1 MMRPSTIALLLA
13 LAAPAFVHAQETNAV
28 PVERFDFQSFRIISE
43 RNIFNPNR
51 SSRGDR
57 STRRRDSERRSRTE
71 SFGLVGTMNYDKG
84 WFAFFD
90 GSSSDYRKA
99 LQPEDTIAGY
109 KIAEIAA
116 NHVKLESTN
125 SQPVELHVGMHMR
138 KQDENEWRISDRSEA
153 SAADSAATAT
163 SSETNSNSSSG
174 AGESDIVKKLMEQR
188 EKELQK

>member
-1 MMRPSTIALLLA
+1 MQPLTIALLLA
-13 LAAPAFVHAQETNAV
+13 LAAPVLARAQETNAV

-57 STRRRDSERRSRTE
+57 STRRRDPERRSRTE
-71 SFGLVGTMNYDKG
+71 SFALVGTMNYDKG

-109 KIAEIAA
+109 KISEIAA

-125 SQPVELHVGMHMR
+125 SQPVELLVGMQMR
-138 KQDENEWRISDRSEA
+138 KQDENDWRVSNRFEA
-153 SAADSAATAT
+153 STPDSAAA
-163 SSETNSNSSSG
+163 SSETNSNSSAS
-174 AGESDIVKKLMEQR
+174 AGESDVVKKLMEQR

>member
-1 MMRPSTIALLLA
+1 MQPLTIALLVALTMPVLA
-13 LAAPAFVHAQETNAV
+13 NAQETNAV
-28 PVERFDFQSFRIISE
+28 PVERFNLQSFRVISE

-57 STRRRDSERRSRTE
+57 GARRRDTERRARSE
-71 SFGLVGTMNYDKG
+71 SFALVGTMNYDRG

-109 KIAEIAA
+109 KIAEIAP

-125 SQPVELHVGMHMR
+125 SQPVELLVGMQMR
-138 KQDENEWRISDRSEA
+138 KQDENEWRVSDRFEA
-153 SAADSAATAT
+153 SVPDSTPA
-163 SSETNSNSSSG
+163 SETNSNSSSS